1 MYPHIILFLNSEI
14 KDGRPFSPTW
24 DRRRSYRRR
33 RSNKKVPSKK
43 NRLRSRI
50 SFWPRTPKQSPKVR
64 SNPSMPTPPS
74 SPAMNSIW
82 FVWRTTARTRLR
94 SCSPRIWQNGS
105 ASVSALSL
113 SAQHTSFGQW
123 RCRWPLGLSR
133 PAHQRTLSKQVT
145 QITNRILSL
154 FTKWLHFVLK
164 CFLLHFNFIKGH
176 SVLFSVFFSCA
187 AKVANA
193 NNIWCMYYLFISNY
207 FYRTIKLNRKL
218 TNIFYFVSLQ
228 LTVYT
233 LHYSLHCTNALV

>member
-1 MYPHIILFLNSEI
+1 M
-14 KDGRPFSPTW
+14 
-24 DRRRSYRRR
+24 
-33 RSNKKVPSKK
+33 PSKK

-74 SPAMNSIW
+74 RPAMNSIW
-82 FVWRTTARTRLR
+82 FVWRTTARTRSR

-145 QITNRILSL
+145 QLTKCILSL
-154 FTKWLHFVLK
+154 VTIWLQFGLK
-164 CFLLHFNFIKGH
+164 CFLLHYNFIKGH

-187 AKVANA
+187 AKVANDH
-193 NNIWCMYYLFISNY
+193 NIWCIYYLFISIY
-207 FYRTIKLNRKL
+207 FYRTVKLKSHMYEYL
-218 TNIFYFVSLQ
+218 LFCKF
-228 LTVYT
+228 TVDSVHFT
-233 LHYSLHCTNALV
+233 L